1 MSRVTN
7 MTVGDPKKLILT
19 FALPMIV
26 TNIGQQLYNIVDT
39 AIVGRGVGVSA
50 LASVGCTTWVYG
62 IILWSILALTYGFS
76 TFISRYFGMG
86 DKELLNR
93 SLAMSVILSAIISV
107 VLTVVGLIATRPLL
121 ELLKTPDD
129 IIEGAVVYLY
139 VMIGGTVAVMGYN
152 MTSSIL
158 RAFGDGKSPLIAMII
173 AALLN
178 IGLDLLFVMVIPWGI
193 FGAAIASVIS
203 QLVSFVYCVICIKK
217 IEFVELK
224 RAYWRWDGT
233 LAWELLKFSLP
244 LGIQNAILSV
254 GGLVLQSAVNLE
266 GSIFI
271 AGYTATNRLYGM
283 FECTAIALGH
293 SITTFISQNFGHGDM
308 NRVKRGFK
316 SAFVIALII
325 SVIVMALMMVSGRF
339 LLQLFIDPAE
349 EGADQSL
356 DIAFKYLFVMLC
368 SLAILYLLYV
378 YRSTLQALGNSTWS
392 MLSGF
397 AECVARVAF
406 AMLLY
411 PRWGETTIYY
421 VESAAWLAA
430 LIVVIPPCY
439 YYLARLKHKL
449 SEGVQHEA

>member
-1 MSRVTN
+1 MSRITN
-7 MTVGDPKKLILT
+7 MTVGDPKKLILS
-19 FALPMIV
+19 FAFPIIV

-39 AIVGRGVGVSA
+39 AIVGRGVGMTA
-50 LASVGCTTWVYG
+50 LASVGCTTWIYG

-93 SLAMSVILSAIISV
+93 SLAMSTVLSVIIGII
-107 VLTVVGLIATRPLL
+107 LTVVGLLATKPLL
-121 ELLKTPDD
+121 VLLKTPDD
-129 IIEGAVVYLY
+129 IIEGAAVYLY
-139 VMIGGTVAVMGYN
+139 VMISGTFAVMGYN

-178 IGLDLLFVMVIPWGI
+178 VGLDLLFIMVIPWGI
-193 FGAAIASVIS
+193 FGAALASVIS
-203 QLVSFVYCVICIKK
+203 QLVSFIYCLVCIKR
-217 IEFVELK
+217 IEYVDIKKE
-224 RAYWRWDGT
+224 YWKWDGF
-233 LAWELLKFSLP
+233 LARELLVFSLP

-254 GGLVLQSAVNLE
+254 GGLVLQGAVNLE

-293 SITTFISQNFGHGDM
+293 AITTFISQNYGSG
-308 NRVKRGFK
+308 NIKRVKQGFK
-316 SAFVIALII
+316 TSFIIAVIFSI
-325 SVIVMALMMVSGRF
+325 VVMAVMMVSGKF
-339 LLQLFIDPAE
+339 LLKLFIDPLE
-349 EGADQSL
+349 PGADVSL

-368 SLAILYLLYV
+368 SLVILYLLYV
-378 YRSTLQALGNSTWS
+378 YRSTLQAVGTSFWS

-397 AECVARVAF
+397 AEFLARVLF
-406 AMLLY
+406 AICLY
-411 PRWGETTIYY
+411 PIWGKTTIYF

-430 LIVVIPPCY
+430 LLVVIPPCY
-439 YYLARLKHKL
+439 YHLKKL
-449 SEGVQHEA
+449 KKDNQK